1 MIEILPNL
9 FIGNEQDY
17 ETVVRWQTGWVI
29 VHACKE
35 PYHRQALGYQTRGAP
50 KEHPE
55 YLIARRDN
63 RLILN
68 LVDAPDPA
76 YIPKVIIDAALEC
89 IGQSLQQGMK
99 VLVHCNLGE
108 SRAPGIGLLY
118 LAVYT
123 KQIPSESLEEAEIAF
138 RKLYPFYKP
147 STGMRGFLKNYW
159 SIYNT
164 QTKTTD
170 NG

>member
-1 MIEILPNL
+1 MIEISPNL

-17 ETVVRWQTGWVI
+17 ESAVRGQTGWAV
-29 VHACKE
+29 VNACKE
-35 PYHRQALGYQTRGAP
+35 PYHRQALGYHTRGAP

-76 YIPKVIIDAALEC
+76 YIPKVIIDAALEYVD
-89 IGQSLQQGMK
+89 QSLHQGMK

-108 SRAPGIGLLY
+108 SRSPGIGLLY
-118 LAVYT
+118 LAAYT
-123 KQIPSESLEEAEIAF
+123 KQIPSESLEEAEIVF
-138 RKLYPFYKP
+138 KRLYPLYKP

-159 SIYNT
+159 SAYTIQKNN
-164 QTKTTD
+164 Q
-170 NG
+170 G